1 MSKKTNKKKKQGIK
15 LQPGQTYAVEDLQ
28 IFMHIQKTYASIACG
43 HISDEEK
50 ATCARVLSAIDSAI
64 KSVYVPQEGDSD
76 EDYWN

>member
-15 LQPGQTYAVEDLQ
+15 LQSGQTYAIEDLE
-28 IFMHIQKTYASIACG
+28 IFMHVQKTYASIACG

-50 ATCARVLSAIDSAI
+50 AICARVLSAVDFAI
-64 KSVYVPQEGDSD
+64 KNVYVAQGGSSD